1 MSLELTPRQRPR
13 FGRIPEALR
22 YAGISRSRLYEW
34 ARERPELLRKN
45 GRASLVDFKVF
56 DEILDTL
63 PPISG
68 AKATTAPSDTA

>member
-1 MSLELTPRQRPR
+1 
-13 FGRIPEALR
+13 
-22 YAGISRSRLYEW
+22 
-34 ARERPELLRKN
+34 LLRKN